1 VCALTGWPIGHALL
15 VSRDDPAQLVSSGVW
30 RMTDERR
37 YAAFREATEN
47 EPLPIPDSLAGAAVA
62 TGKPVLV
69 STADFRGDPAR
80 SMTVS
85 VVSIETTAA
94 DDDDSRVVPLSGL
107 RGSRATEW
115 IALGLRAGMAVPILA
130 GSNVVGVLEF
140 FSGEPLA
147 SDPELLDLL

>member
-1 VCALTGWPIGHALL
+1 PVRVEPHTEVGQIAAEYNRVLTAIGRRTESIQVLRRTAAAANESSSVEQALSVALDEVCALTGWPIGHALL

-94 DDDDSRVVPLSGL
+94 DDDD
-107 RGSRATEW
+107 
-115 IALGLRAGMAVPILA
+115 
-130 GSNVVGVLEF
+130 
-140 FSGEPLA
+140 
-147 SDPELLDLL
+147 